1 MKIKVGMELTKY
13 ELKLAEISIKKYR
26 RFLYRKSQLIG
37 WFGVGFFSLGLLRI
51 LPLSPLSNRIL
62 LDMGFLILMWS
73 FIATAMT
80 IIGKL
85 YEHVQKLEARHDKR

>member
-1 MKIKVGMELTKY
+1 MKIEVGMELTKY

-37 WFGVGFFSLGLLRI
+37 WFGAGFFILGLLRI

-62 LDMGFLILMWS
+62 VDIGFVVLMWS
-73 FIATAMT
+73 IIATAMT
-80 IIGKL
+80 VIGKL
-85 YEHVQKLEARHDKR
+85 YEHVQNLEAKHDKR